1 MIEGYKLGT
10 ATLKSFLALN
20 KLNVED
26 VHQTMDEM
34 NDLLADQK
42 ELEDAMKNITVLV
55 DEEDEA
61 DMERELQ
68 MLIEADHL
76 EKTKLLSRNSSK
88 QLDSGIEHQLEKL
101 TIPNTPLLPLVVDQD
116 KKGKKTKMQDPTPC

>member
-101 TIPNTPLLPLVVDQD
+101 TIANTPLLPLVVDQD